1 MCGTVSWNLHTWILG
16 IWKWRTEEYPGI
28 CMYRGGRWRS
38 HSRWHGRTPY
48 GRAAGVQHGRTATTG
63 VRHGGNGGGGEGGV
77 AMRAGASEMSSGKR
91 LSADAVTTRPWPRG
105 LKTAS
110 SKPSARAPSPWAC
123 AVVVTCFQFLSVI
136 LVCAWWQN
144 SGGNIVLVL
153 GVLRTLSLRHG
164 KSHSNPRVREYA
176 IIRVSFRIHA
186 GHIRIRI
193 LITTPPNSITTPS
206 RSR

>member
-1 MCGTVSWNLHTWILG
+1 MSRKSEYRSGNRKLGNSGTGMCGTVSWNLHTWILG
-16 IWKWRTEEYPGI
+16 IWKWR
-28 CMYRGGRWRS
+28 RS
-38 HSRWHGRTPY
+38 ILESACTVEADG
-48 GRAAGVQHGRTATTG
+48 AATLDGTG
-63 VRHGGNGGGGEGGV
+63 VRRTGVRRAYSMGVRRRRAYGTAATAGVAIKGRGV

-153 GVLRTLSLRHG
+153 GVL
-164 KSHSNPRVREYA
+164 
-176 IIRVSFRIHA
+176 HA
-186 GHIRIRI
+186 QLASWKIP
-193 LITTPPNSITTPS
+193 LQSQS
-206 RSR
+206 

>member
-1 MCGTVSWNLHTWILG
+1 
-16 IWKWRTEEYPGI
+16 
-28 CMYRGGRWRS
+28 
-38 HSRWHGRTPY
+38 
-48 GRAAGVQHGRTATTG
+48 
-63 VRHGGNGGGGEGGV
+63 
-77 AMRAGASEMSSGKR
+77 MSSGKR

-206 RSR
+206 RSRQGCPHTHTEGPGRLGRYTITWGGRS

>member
-1 MCGTVSWNLHTWILG
+1 
-16 IWKWRTEEYPGI
+16 
-28 CMYRGGRWRS
+28 MYRGGRWRS

-176 IIRVSFRIHA
+176 IIRVSFRMSSYVKH
-186 GHIRIRI
+186 
-193 LITTPPNSITTPS
+193 S
-206 RSR
+206 RFLSVQASLGPYGKVRSWSSSLRQALLSLLLLTQSFVD

>member
-1 MCGTVSWNLHTWILG
+1 MRNSILESAHLDSWNLEVA
-16 IWKWRTEEYPGI
+16 EEYPGI

-153 GVLRTLSLRHG
+153 GVLHAQLDTLPFEMLEDLG
-164 KSHSNPRVREYA
+164 CL
-176 IIRVSFRIHA
+176 
-186 GHIRIRI
+186 
-193 LITTPPNSITTPS
+193 LIGQGGGG
-206 RSR
+206 

>member
-1 MCGTVSWNLHTWILG
+1 MSTGAEIGNSETRELECAEQYPGICTLGFLESGSGGGVSWNLHVP
-16 IWKWRTEEYPGI
+16 WRP
-28 CMYRGGRWRS
+28 MAQPLSMAR
-38 HSRWHGRTPY
+38 GRTPY

-153 GVLRTLSLRHG
+153 GVL
-164 KSHSNPRVREYA
+164 
-176 IIRVSFRIHA
+176 HA
-186 GHIRIRI
+186 QLASWKIP
-193 LITTPPNSITTPS
+193 LQSQS
-206 RSR
+206 

>member
-1 MCGTVSWNLHTWILG
+1 MEADG
-16 IWKWRTEEYPGI
+16 
-28 CMYRGGRWRS
+28 
-38 HSRWHGRTPY
+38 
-48 GRAAGVQHGRTATTG
+48 AATALDGTG
-63 VRHGGNGGGGEGGV
+63 VRRTGVRRAYSMGVRRRRAYGTAATAGVAKGRGV